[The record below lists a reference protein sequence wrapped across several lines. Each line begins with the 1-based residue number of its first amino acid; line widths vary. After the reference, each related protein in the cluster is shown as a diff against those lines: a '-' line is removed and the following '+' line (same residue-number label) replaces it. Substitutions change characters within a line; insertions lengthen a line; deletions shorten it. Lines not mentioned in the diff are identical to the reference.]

1 MTLERHPARYRE
13 SRRRPAIDFDAAQPA
28 RGLARC
34 RLTISRGVFG
44 RSRASRRWRTWRF
57 LGKTKGGTW
66 NRPSRGRIDKHSTEP
81 KYRYG
86 WGAWPEFE
94 EEPSVADIG

>member
-1 MTLERHPARYRE
+1 MPLNYF
-13 SRRRPAIDFDAAQPA
+13 SRCVWPKPGVAQMA
-28 RGLARC
+28 E
-34 RLTISRGVFG
+34 
-44 RSRASRRWRTWRF
+44 WRF